1 MMSVSDETRNNR
13 RASDLA
19 IRVYASETPTSF
31 TLREDDGESFAYRGG
46 RVATT
51 VLAQQLVGETARIDL
66 GAATGSYAGMASER
80 PVRLELGVLFGH
92 LENVLHDLAY
102 RELIIDQARLLTLK
116 AAWASSTKGTTAK
129 PT

>member
-19 IRVYASETPTSF
+19 IRVYASETPTNF
-31 TLREDDGESFAYRGG
+31 TLREDDGESFAYRDG

-66 GAATGSYAGMASER
+66 GAATDQVYLSLYGTGFRGFSSASAVSATVGGVNVPVAGS
-80 PVRLELGVLFGH
+80 
-92 LENVLHDLAY
+92 
-102 RELIIDQARLLTLK
+102 
-116 AAWASSTKGTTAK
+116 
-129 PT
+129 